1 MKKYFVTILLGFFPY
16 IMYAQNYVA
25 DFALYDPGYEDDG
38 VWEEEVTA
46 LKALFFNYNW
56 SYKTIDHNDINNGE
70 LGSGANRRYKALI
83 APGGWAANREIA
95 VSLTG
100 KINIR
105 NFINSGG
112 NYVGF
117 CAGAYWASDTVD
129 WAQTAT
135 GGNGT
140 FNQQSDYLAY
150 DYKLNLLNVYAKGP
164 FGWTPWDSGD
174 TASFQI
180 ANINISNPTMSL
192 IGLPDTTRFF
202 YYGGPVFTNFSSIPD
217 NYEIW
222 ATAVA
227 PVGTVP
233 EARTGENEP
242 TVIKFNYGSGN
253 VIFFSYHPEVLIGSD
268 VDNLKLSQFVNEDS
282 LTWDLG
288 NKTLDEIN
296 LQSWNIVH
304 AALQIANNE
313 TVTKVTSLP
322 VLLSL
327 KVFLQGA
334 YNSTAHSM
342 NTNLGS
348 NIPLTSPYL
357 ENIRS
362 VENIPNDIVDW
373 VLVQLRE
380 TTSGNAITSKSVL
393 LRNDGN
399 LIRSDDT
406 TKVVSL
412 TAPAR
417 NYYIVIKHRNH
428 LAIMSAYGV
437 NLNSTSTTTYD
448 FTQ

>member
-1 MKKYFVTILLGFFPY
+1 MLFARQIFG
-16 IMYAQNYVA
+16 QNYVA

-46 LKALFFNYNW
+46 LKALFFTYNW
-56 SYKTIDHNDINNGE
+56 SFKTIDHNDINNGE
-70 LGSGANRRYKALI
+70 LGSGNNRRYKALI
-83 APGGWAANREIA
+83 APGGWALYREVA
-95 VSLTG
+95 VTVIG
-100 KINIR
+100 ENNIR
-105 NFINSGG
+105 DFISGGG

-117 CAGAYWASDTVD
+117 CAGAYWASDIVD

-135 GGNGT
+135 GDNGT
-140 FNQQSDYLAY
+140 YNQESDYIAY
-150 DYKLNLLNVYAKGP
+150 DYNLNLLNGSAKGP
-164 FGWTPWDSGD
+164 FGWTPWDNGD

-180 ANINISNPTMSL
+180 AKINTANPTMNL

-202 YYGGPVFTNFSSIPD
+202 YYGGPVFTNFSSTPS

-227 PVGTVP
+227 ANGTAP
-233 EARTGENEP
+233 AARIGENEP

-253 VIFFSYHPEVLIGSD
+253 VILFSYHPEVLIGSA
-268 VDNLKLSQFVNEDS
+268 VDNIKLTQFVNEDS
-282 LTWDLG
+282 LSWDVG
-288 NKTLDEIN
+288 NQTLDEIN

-313 TVTKVTSLP
+313 PVTKIISLP

-334 YNSTAHSM
+334 YNSTTHLM
-342 NTNLGS
+342 NTNLGVS
-348 NIPLTSPYL
+348 IPLTSPYS
-357 ENIRS
+357 ENVRS

-412 TAPAR
+412 TVPAK
-417 NYYIVIKHRNH
+417 NYYIVVKHRNH

-437 NLNSTSTTTYD
+437 NLNSSSATTYD

>member
-1 MKKYFVTILLGFFPY
+1 MFLFCRLTFS
-16 IMYAQNYVA
+16 QNYVA
-25 DFALYDPGYEDDG
+25 DFALYDPSYEDDG

-56 SYKTIDHNDINNGE
+56 SYKVIDHNDINNGE
-70 LGSGANRRYKALI
+70 LGSGNNRRYKALI
-83 APGGWAANREIA
+83 APGGWALNREIA
-95 VSLTG
+95 VNVTG
-100 KINIR
+100 ENNIR

-117 CAGAYWASDTVD
+117 CAGAYWASDIVD

-135 GGNGT
+135 GGGGIY
-140 FNQQSDYLAY
+140 NQESDYIEY
-150 DYKLNLLNVYAKGP
+150 DYSLNLLNASAKGP
-164 FGWTPWDSGD
+164 FGWTPWDNGD

-180 ANINISNPTMSL
+180 ANINTANPTMNL
-192 IGLPDTTRFF
+192 IGLPDSTRFF

-227 PVGTVP
+227 PKGTVP
-233 EARTGENEP
+233 AARIGENEP
-242 TVIKFNYGSGN
+242 TVIKFNYGTGK

-282 LTWDLG
+282 LTWDMG

-313 TVTKVTSLP
+313 PVTKITALP

-327 KVFLQGA
+327 KIFLEGP
-334 YNSTAHSM
+334 YNPSTNLM
-342 NTNLGS
+342 NTNLNGI
-348 NIPLTSPYL
+348 IPLTSPYP

-362 VENIPNDIVDW
+362 VESISNDIVDW

-380 TTSGNAITSKSVL
+380 TANGSAVDSKSML

-399 LIRSDDT
+399 LVRNDDT
-406 TKVVSL
+406 TKVISL
-412 TAPAR
+412 NVPQG
-417 NYYIVIKHRNH
+417 NYFIVVKHRNH
-428 LAIMSAYGV
+428 LSIMSANKV
-437 NLNSTSTTTYD
+437 SLNSNTITSYD